1 MELERMNGA
10 TDDINKLEKE
20 LDVCIAVQKCL
31 KNGNKNYPVALCWI
45 TSSWHISDFSKS
57 DTTIG
62 PIALWIQHWFVLFGY
77 IPYHSHYHLMF
88 QEARGKFRKTLS
100 EASRTLNMLLK
111 KHKRSIEKSR
121 EYYQILVKSKKVR
134 TEDVVTM
141 TFFSNSAL
149 FVRGLAF
156 YLG

>member
-1 MELERMNGA
+1 MN
-10 TDDINKLEKE
+10 
-20 LDVCIAVQKCL
+20 
-31 KNGNKNYPVALCWI
+31 
-45 TSSWHISDFSKS
+45 
-57 DTTIG
+57 TTLIRA
-62 PIALWIQHWFVLFGY
+62 IWVHS

-121 EYYQILVKSKKVR
+121 EYYQILAKSKKVR